1 LVRTVI
7 FTHFVQRA
15 DRNPQ
20 ATVVMTYTRNDDGT
34 PVSVDSTTIHKPLSE
49 YLDLRFAVSSIPG
62 VPTDL
67 LTGVN
72 YGPTDYASTS
82 LDATT
87 VKTFP
92 NTNLVITQPTPFD
105 EWMNIAIYTET
116 PNASIP
122 SPSDFSI
129 WPASICGTYTT
140 STGYSFSALTL
151 TIGDKK
157 SITHVSSP
165 TTTYTLLLPS
175 DPRNDLQYIINS
187 GEHDPQDSG
196 YLGRLERLDVRYIQA
211 KSTQFTEEK
220 VKALLPTGILD
231 WLATQEEILEKYPY
245 IKNCWLGPV
254 GDGQPTVHVPIIALT
269 VTSSTFLDT
278 LETPTVKP
286 SEKGSVLSLSTEST
300 VHTIVTVM
308 TSTTSSDA
316 STTASVES
324 KQSSPDAARPKSTG
338 EPQSQDENP
347 DSETVDHGFT
357 PVAQPEMEEQ
367 SQTPKAEDTSPTS
380 ESAAGESSTSEI
392 HSTTTD
398 HEALTSDPVGTAT
411 TTQPKSTIS
420 LTMGFIEGLVSAI
433 QSVVIV
439 SGERPAESVTGFAI
453 GTDIASPG
461 GEAVTRGGS
470 VYSALPS
477 GSGLRVVAGDQT
489 ITITDAVL
497 PGVVVAQHSG
507 SDNDYVVGDS
517 TLTAG
522 GPAITADG
530 NTMSALP
537 SGSGIRIA
545 ANGQTRI
552 VPAAAFTESVTLRS
566 GDSGDEYVF
575 AGNTLSAGGNA
586 LDLAHVTYSALESGS
601 GIIMMAEGTT
611 STLSIGQAISASSA
625 SGSDLDS
632 PSPLLLPAGSQQPVT
647 SSVDIYT
654 ASTSLSASD
663 ETGNATATATAISDG
678 TLSSNTTTSVE
689 ETETSSSTRGL
700 GDAILS
706 GIGGGNADDG
716 DGNTSNPGT
725 QSSTDVEA
733 SSYATRRSVH
743 VLLGGFCT
751 FAFAFAL
758 L

>member
-1 LVRTVI
+1 VT
-7 FTHFVQRA
+7 
-15 DRNPQ
+15 
-20 ATVVMTYTRNDDGT
+20 TYTRKQNGIAV
-34 PVSVDSTTIHKPLSE
+34 PIDSTTIHRPTSGYPE
-49 YLDLRFAVSSIPG
+49 PGIHHTVGTDGISIPG

-67 LTGVN
+67 LKGS
-72 YGPTDYASTS
+72 YGFVDYAGTYI
-82 LDATT
+82 DNAT
-87 VKTFP
+87 VMTFP
-92 NTNLVITQPTPFD
+92 NTDLVITQPTPFD
-105 EWMNIAIYTET
+105 EWMRLGIYTET
-116 PNASIP
+116 PNAALHS
-122 SPSDFSI
+122 SGNFSV
-129 WPASICGTYTT
+129 WPASICGTWSTSVEYSYFT
-140 STGYSFSALTL
+140 STLSAGSAIRTSYW
-151 TIGDKK
+151 T
-157 SITHVSSP
+157 STVATHI
-165 TTTYTLLLPS
+165 LDQLQPS
-175 DPRNDLQYIINS
+175 DPKNSLRFIIAEAIS
-187 GEHDPQDSG
+187 DGDYTD
-196 YLGRLERLDVRYIQA
+196 RLDTLCVEYVQA
-211 KSTQFTEEK
+211 KTTQFTEDK
-220 VKALLPTGILD
+220 MQVALPTGILD
-231 WLATQEEILEKYPY
+231 WLATQEEVIKKYPY
-245 IKNCWLGPV
+245 IQNCWLGPK
-254 GDGQPTVHVPIIALT
+254 GQGQPTVHVPVMALT
-269 VTSSTFLDT
+269 VTSSTFLVST
-278 LETPTVKP
+278 ETPTVE
-286 SEKGSVLSLSTEST
+286 SVEKESASSLTTKST

-308 TSTTSSDA
+308 TSTASSNT
-316 STTASVES
+316 STTASVDS
-324 KQSSPDAARPKSTG
+324 KQSSPDAARPESTVNPQLQNEKS
-338 EPQSQDENP
+338 
-347 DSETVDHGFT
+347 DSDTIDNGLT
-357 PVAQPEMEEQ
+357 PVAQSETEERSHTPEAEE
-367 SQTPKAEDTSPTS
+367 TSPTS
-380 ESAAGESSTSEI
+380 ESAAGQPTASED
-392 HSTTTD
+392 HLTTTD

-433 QSVVIV
+433 QSVVTV

-470 VYSALPS
+470 VYPALPS

-611 STLSIGQAISASSA
+611 STLSVGQAISASSA